1 MSATL
6 TLQQS
11 MVEVEFEA
19 GGHVIAQSVVFPVPM
34 PDDVTDQT
42 TVILSDL
49 GTLTDGPELGP
60 RSIDVLAALVGD
72 IAAGRTLSQYRF
84 NFMPTT
90 LEGAVRF
97 AGVTGG
103 DDDPELIVTYR

>member
-1 MSATL
+1 M
-6 TLQQS
+6 
-11 MVEVEFEA
+11 
-19 GGHVIAQSVVFPVPM
+19 IAQSVVFPVPM
-34 PDDVTDQT
+34 PDNVTNQT

-49 GTLTDGPELGP
+49 GTLSDSPELGP

-72 IAAGRTLSQYRF
+72 IAAGRTRSQYRF
-84 NFMPTT
+84 NSVPTN
-90 LEGAVRF
+90 LVQAIRF